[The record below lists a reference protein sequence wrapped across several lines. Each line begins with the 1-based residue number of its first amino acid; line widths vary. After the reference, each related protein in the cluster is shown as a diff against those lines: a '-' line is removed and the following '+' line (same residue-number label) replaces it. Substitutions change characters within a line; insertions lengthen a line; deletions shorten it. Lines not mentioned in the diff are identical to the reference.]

1 MSTDETHRSHRTS
14 RDKLAWCLHRRFIGY
29 TGLVVINLSGFFTL
43 TLYAQIMEYA
53 MVFSIRQIGCDPDQ
67 LVDGPLQD
75 KDIPLS
81 YIFTSSQRG
90 LIGGVH

>member
-1 MSTDETHRSHRTS
+1 
-14 RDKLAWCLHRRFIGY
+14 
-29 TGLVVINLSGFFTL
+29 
-43 TLYAQIMEYA
+43 MEYA